1 MAEQSL
7 DLLKRIADQL
17 AITFHGAHRCRRRKR
32 PASHEL
38 RGRRWTVKDGS

>member
-1 MAEQSL
+1 VADTNL
-7 DLLKRIADQL
+7 DPDLDDLLWS
-17 AITFHGAHRCRRRKR
+17 TVNMFHRAVERKR